1 MISLKSF
8 YDLSWFTMKPRK
20 ATFSVAYGK
29 IWDINLQVNEAA
41 RLADSVLKKESPS
54 SSFPEAPCAM
64 STWPNL
70 QDTLQ
75 FEKAAASIVK
85 SQRPHTISSGYFL
98 LAFS

>member
-1 MISLKSF
+1 MHRKAILLFFLLFAHICPSSF
-8 YDLSWFTMKPRK
+8 Y
-20 ATFSVAYGK
+20 YYY
-29 IWDINLQVNEAA
+29 LQVNEAA

-85 SQRPHTISSGYFL
+85 SQRPHTISSGYFCWL
-98 LAFS
+98 SHKLYDVSN